1 MPKNGTI
8 LVANFTDFE
17 LWTEFH
23 LMQIGNFLSSDP
35 SWLKSQYIDAKCCS
49 DLLIFIIMKSKSNW
63 ALFPFISF
71 GDGRKTIGRRF
82 PQPHPPVQ
90 IGFKLFVSLICLI
103 FVFAITL
110 FLSCSCMCGPL
121 FVCLCI

>member
-35 SWLKSQYIDAKCCS
+35 SWLQKQVYRCK
-49 DLLIFIIMKSKSNW
+49 M
-63 ALFPFISF
+63 LF
-71 GDGRKTIGRRF
+71 R
-82 PQPHPPVQ
+82 
-90 IGFKLFVSLICLI
+90 
-103 FVFAITL
+103 
-110 FLSCSCMCGPL
+110 PL
-121 FVCLCI
+121 NIHNSEEQK

>member
-35 SWLKSQYIDAKCCS
+35 SWLQKSIYRCKMLFKP
-49 DLLIFIIMKSKSNW
+49 LLYS
-63 ALFPFISF
+63 
-71 GDGRKTIGRRF
+71 
-82 PQPHPPVQ
+82 
-90 IGFKLFVSLICLI
+90 
-103 FVFAITL
+103 
-110 FLSCSCMCGPL
+110 
-121 FVCLCI
+121 